1 MSLKSTAAHAEDDDS
16 DLPKRKRR
24 GGKAWKSVGMRAVH
38 MLWRHTRRGCWPGR
52 RRAPASRMVPHGPKA
67 RPRPTPLLSPGS
79 DSTASQSAPPTVRF
93 DDTELLGKLAAIEGK
108 LESQAAEMKKVAE
121 ATKPGGCCAIS

>member
-1 MSLKSTAAHAEDDDS
+1 
-16 DLPKRKRR
+16 
-24 GGKAWKSVGMRAVH
+24 MRQAQ
-38 MLWRHTRRGCWPGR
+38 
-52 RRAPASRMVPHGPKA
+52 RRAETIGYALQDTTEAGVPPPS
-67 RPRPTPLLSPGS
+67 PRPTPLLSPGS